1 MNRRIF
7 IFKLSLVSVI
17 LFGLLIS
24 CETEVKKNTVK
35 SISNPDGIA
44 KIKFDTTYYDYGT
57 LIQGEKVIYTF
68 KFKNIG
74 DADLVILDAYST
86 CGCTVPNY
94 NKEPIAPGSDGKI
107 EVLFDSSGKRGIQYK
122 TVTLKLNTKQKEK
135 SLNIK
140 ANVLENNYKS

>member
-7 IFKLSLVSVI
+7 ILELCIVLFIS
-17 LFGLLIS
+17 FGLLSS
-24 CETEVKKNTVK
+24 CETEAKKSTVK

-44 KIKFDTTYYDYGT
+44 KIKFDTTYYDFGT
-57 LIQGEKVIYTF
+57 LSQGEKVVYTF
-68 KFKNIG
+68 KFKNTG
-74 DADLVILDAYST
+74 NADLIIQDAYST
-86 CGCTVPNY
+86 CGCTIPNY
-94 NKEPIAPGSDGKI
+94 SKEPIAPGDEGKI

-140 ANVLENNYKS
+140 ANVLVK